1 MAVPL
6 DPIVSARVPQ
16 EILDELDEVATEL
29 GVARSEVLKKTI
41 AAALMQFQ
49 QAKKEETN
57 GV

>member
-29 GVARSEVLKKTI
+29 GVARSEVLKMAI

-49 QAKKEETN
+49 QAKRGAVN
-57 GV
+57 GF